1 MVFEYLLSY
10 NNLDLD
16 LKTDP
21 GVYPGVYPGVPWAL
35 ENNYGFRRPCKA
47 CQSETRDQKL
57 KLNEDDVHITLFF
70 LQSKSIY
77 ICKSSRRELL
87 I

>member
-1 MVFEYLLSY
+1 MVFEYLSY

-16 LKTDP
+16 LKTD
-21 GVYPGVYPGVPWAL
+21 PGVYPGVPWAL

-57 KLNEDDVHITLFF
+57 KLNEDDVHITLFS
-70 LQSKSIY
+70 LQLKSMY
-77 ICKSSRRELL
+77 ISCHAVSH
-87 I
+87 

>member
-1 MVFEYLLSY
+1 MVFEYLSY

-16 LKTDP
+16 LKTD
-21 GVYPGVYPGVPWAL
+21 PGVPWAL

-57 KLNEDDVHITLFF
+57 KLNEDDVHITLFS
-70 LQSKSIY
+70 LQLKSMY
-77 ICKSSRRELL
+77 ISCHEVSY
-87 I
+87 